1 MYNHRGLEQ
10 FQACEDL
17 SLLFNDET
25 LLKCEHIVFTRD
37 IERNDEMGILLT
49 PLADIRSSCKTTNK
63 REKNKLD

>member
-1 MYNHRGLEQ
+1 M
-10 FQACEDL
+10 
-17 SLLFNDET
+17 SNDEA
-25 LLKCEHIVFTRD
+25 LLNANNVVFTRD